1 MYSDL
6 KPAVEIITIIII
18 MAYTAA
24 FPQSSSSSAGIWVI
38 NASDIGQLKP
48 APGRFTYTLF
58 FSAVGSLK
66 SLVGRLGQWLNSPH
80 PRTEGSSDRR
90 WKTLLTY
97 GTGIR
102 SPAENQARATLV
114 EVDTPLISHADHPPK
129 LLCKLDGFI
138 KLGCIWPTLNALSK
152 KGNPE
157 LV

>member
-6 KPAVEIITIIII
+6 KPAVEIII

-24 FPQSSSSSAGIWVI
+24 FPQSSSSSAEIWVI
-38 NASDIGQLKP
+38 NASDIGQLPP

-80 PRTEGSSDRR
+80 PRTEGRSDRK
-90 WKTLLTY
+90 WKTLPTY

-102 SPAENQARATLV
+102 SPAGNQAQATLV

-129 LLCKLDGFI
+129 LLCIDGFI
-138 KLGCIWPTLNALSK
+138 KLRCIWPTLNALSK